1 MTYQLSDFDFELPEE
16 LIAQAPAEVRSQ
28 SRLLDVHGEQDLRN
42 RRFTD
47 LVDLLNPQD
56 LLVFNN
62 SKVIAARLFAK
73 KPSGGRLKFWL
84 NALGLRPTRQASCFA

>member
-28 SRLLDVHGEQDLRN
+28 SRLLDVHGEQGLQD

-47 LVDLLNPQD
+47 LVNLLTPPD
-56 LLVFNN
+56 ELV
-62 SKVIAARLFAK
+62 V
-73 KPSGGRLKFWL
+73 
-84 NALGLRPTRQASCFA
+84 T

>member
-28 SRLLDVHGEQDLRN
+28 SRLLDVRGEEDLQD

-47 LVDLLNPQD
+47 LVELLNPGD

-62 SKVIAARLFAK
+62 SKVIAARLFAQ
-73 KPSGGRLKFWL
+73 KPSGGRVEILVERIGPSP
-84 NALGLRPTRQASCFA
+84 N